1 MHVKIRESY
10 VLHSSSFAQFTA
22 AAIFHRGELQQMKTA
37 VVACGIQFLCS
48 AIMSMVKNKDG
59 YGALLLSAYKTGGQG
74 AFEIAER
81 VDGFIA
87 ASSWPPR
94 YFSDYASW
102 SERERQA
109 INLAKGRVLDIGC
122 GAGRFLLHL
131 QQKGFDATGID
142 NSRGAV
148 KVCKLRGVKNVWF
161 RSIGE
166 IGKFKPESFDTVIM
180 MGNNCGLFGGFKK
193 AKRLLKQ
200 MYAITSAEG
209 QIIAEAVDPYQT
221 KEPLHLAYQRS
232 NRAQGRMSGQL
243 RIRIRHQDVVGAWFD
258 YLLVSQKEMKQILA
272 GTGWELSTILH
283 DKGPGYTAVIAKTKQ
298 D

>member
-1 MHVKIRESY
+1 
-10 VLHSSSFAQFTA
+10 
-22 AAIFHRGELQQMKTA
+22 
-37 VVACGIQFLCS
+37 
-48 AIMSMVKNKDG
+48 
-59 YGALLLSAYKTGGQG
+59 LLLSACKTGGQG
-74 AFEIAER
+74 VFEIAER

-102 SERERQA
+102 SKRERQA
-109 INLAKGRVLDIGC
+109 IQRAKGRVLDIGC

-148 KVCKLRGVKNVWF
+148 KVCKLRGAKNVYL
-161 RSIGE
+161 RSIDE
-166 IGKFKPESFDTVIM
+166 IGKFKPESFDTIIM
-180 MGNNCGLFGGFKK
+180 MGNNFGLFGGFKK

-200 MYAITSAEG
+200 MYAITSAES

-221 KEPLHLAYQRS
+221 HEPLHLVYQRR

-243 RIRIRHQDVVGAWFD
+243 RIRVRHQNIVGTWFD
-258 YLLVSQKEMKQILA
+258 YLLVSQKEMKEILA
-272 GTGWELSTILH
+272 GTGWEISKVLP
-283 DKGPGYTAVIAKTKQ
+283 DKGPGYTAIITKTK
-298 D
+298 